1 MQRTRCG
8 GAALTQLRRDQRSG
22 AARRVLQAHRIR
34 TRGSA
39 PDAPDRIEGSDR
51 RMSAPTEFDTP
62 ETPETTETPQTREVV
77 GHVFTDLP
85 AELLEALR
93 LQGIVTP
100 TAVQEA
106 VIPDGMAGHDVLGR
120 AQTGSG
126 KTLAFG

>member
-39 PDAPDRIEGSDR
+39 PDAPDRIESSDR
-51 RMSAPTEFDTP
+51 RMSAATELD
-62 ETPETTETPQTREVV
+62 TPETTETPPTTEVDRN
-77 GHVFTDLP
+77 VFTALP
-85 AELLEALR
+85 AELLEALP

-106 VIPDGMAGHDVLGR
+106 VIP
-120 AQTGSG
+120 
-126 KTLAFG
+126 